1 MENPMHLLRFSGNKR
16 LPVILQTEA
25 AECGLASL
33 AMVAA
38 YHGHKTDLT
47 SLRREHEISLKGAN
61 LEELMQIADKLKFST
76 RALRLDLEHLPKLKT
91 PCILHWDMNHFVVL
105 KKVSSRGIEIHDPG
119 VGLRKY
125 TLSEFSKH
133 FTGVAL
139 ELNPTEEF
147 RSEDTRVNL
156 KLSDF
161 WSKVTGMKSTLG
173 KVFILSVL
181 LQAFAIASPYY
192 MQLVVDEVVLS
203 YDKNLLAI
211 LAIGFGLLMLI
222 EMITGAVR
230 SVLLLHFGNLMS
242 IQLGSNLFYH
252 LIRLPLKY
260 FEKRHIGDV
269 VSRFGSLQ
277 QVKDLLTQG
286 VIEVIID
293 GIMAIATLVM
303 IFVYSPKLSFVVLVA
318 IVLYAI
324 FRIAMYRP
332 LRQMSEEVIVNSAK
346 EQSNFMETIRGIQT
360 IKLFGREVQR
370 QSVWHN
376 KYADS
381 LNAGIRVGHLNIGY
395 EAVNKVIFGV
405 ENVLVIYF
413 AALLVMDGDLTV
425 GMLFAF
431 MAYKRQFVEKM
442 AGLVEKAIEFK
453 MLNLHF
459 NRLGDITLT
468 DKEQDIERKIS
479 GSPLTGKIELQNI
492 AYKYNQKDAPIFKSL
507 NLQIEAGESVAIIGP
522 SGCGKTTLAKI
533 MLGLFEPDDGK
544 VLVDNQDIRQLG
556 LGSYRSQIAGVM
568 QDDQLLSGSIADN
581 ISFFDPQLDM
591 KQVEWA
597 AQVAAIDKDIAN
609 MTMGYNTLVG
619 DMGAALSG
627 GQIQRLLLARA
638 LYRKPKILFM
648 DEATSNLDTKLEY
661 AVNTAVKSLD
671 ITRIIIAHRPET
683 IASADR
689 VIELRYGEAVEV
701 DKDIY
706 EARKMPMGES
716 IQAPACK
723 LNIENEPY
731 TDTSAGGEFV
741 LS

>member
-1 MENPMHLLRFSGNKR
+1 MENPMHLLKFSGTKR

-25 AECGLASL
+25 AECGLASI

-38 YHGHKTDLT
+38 YYGYKTDLT
-47 SLRREHEISLKGAN
+47 SLRQEHEISLKGAN
-61 LEELMQIADKLKFST
+61 LEELMQIADKLKLST
-76 RALRLDLEHLPKLKT
+76 RALRLDLEHLSQLKT

-105 KKVSSRGIEIHDPG
+105 KKVTKKSIEIHDPG
-119 VGLRKY
+119 LGERKY
-125 TLSEFSKH
+125 TMEEFSKH

-139 ELNPTEEF
+139 ELSPTEEF
-147 RSEDTRVNL
+147 KSEDSRVNL

-161 WSKVTGMKSTLG
+161 WSKVTGLKSTLG
-173 KVFILSVL
+173 KVFVLSLL

-192 MQLVVDEVVLS
+192 MQLVVDEVILS
-203 YDKNLLAI
+203 YDQNLLAI
-211 LAIGFGLLMLI
+211 LAIGFGLLMAI
-222 EMITGAVR
+222 EMVTGAVR

-242 IQLGSNLFYH
+242 IQLGANLFHH
-252 LIRLPLKY
+252 LVRLPLQY

-277 QVKDLLTQG
+277 QVKELLTKG
-286 VIEVIID
+286 VIEAVID
-293 GIMAIATLVM
+293 GVMAIATLIM
-303 IFVYSPKLSFVVLVA
+303 IFLYSPKLSV
-318 IVLYAI
+318 IVLIAIAIYAV

-332 LRQMSEEVIVNSAK
+332 LRQMSEEVIVNQAK
-346 EQSNFMETIRGIQT
+346 EQSNFMETVRGIQT

-381 LNAGIRVGHLNIGY
+381 LNSGIRVGHLNIGY
-395 EAVNKVIFGV
+395 EAFNKVIFGL

-413 AALLVMDGDLTV
+413 AAMLVMEGDLTV

-442 AGLVEKAIEFK
+442 ASLIEKIIEFK
-453 MLNLHF
+453 MLSLHF
-459 NRLGDITLT
+459 NRLADISLT
-468 DKEQDIERKIS
+468 EKEQDIQGKMSGKKIS
-479 GSPLTGKIELQNI
+479 GDIELKGIN
-492 AYKYNQKDAPIFKSL
+492 YRYNKKEAPIFKHLDLS
-507 NLQIEAGESVAIIGP
+507 IKAGESVAIIGP
-522 SGCGKTTLAKI
+522 SGCGKTTLAKL
-533 MLGLFEPDDGK
+533 MLGLFEPDEGKIEVDGI
-544 VLVDNQDIRQLG
+544 DIRQLG
-556 LGSYRSQIAGVM
+556 LGQYRTQIAAVM

-581 ISFFDPQLDM
+581 ISFFDPELDM
-591 KQVEWA
+591 QQVEWA
-597 AQVAAIDKDIAN
+597 AKIAAIDKDILQ

-648 DEATSNLDTKLEY
+648 DEATSNLDTKLEFS
-661 AVNTAVKSLD
+661 VNEAVKNLD
-671 ITRIIIAHRPET
+671 VTRIIIAHRPET

-701 DKDIY
+701 DKPDLGSRTKAI
-706 EARKMPMGES
+706 KKINS
-716 IQAPACK
+716 
-723 LNIENEPY
+723 LNIENEEFI
-731 TDTSAGGEFV
+731 DTSSDESF
-741 LS
+741 LIS

>member
-1 MENPMHLLRFSGNKR
+1 MHLLKFSGAKR

-25 AECGLASL
+25 AECGLASI

-38 YHGHKTDLT
+38 YHGYKTDLT
-47 SLRREHEISLKGAN
+47 ALRQAHEISLKGAN
-61 LEELMQIADKLKFST
+61 LEELMQIADKLKLST
-76 RALRLDLEHLPKLKT
+76 RALRLDMEHLPKLKT

-105 KKVSSRGIEIHDPG
+105 KKVSKNSVEVHDPG
-119 VGLRKY
+119 LGYRKY
-125 TLSEFSKH
+125 TKEEFSKH

-139 ELNPTEEF
+139 ELSPTEEF
-147 RSEDTRVNL
+147 KSTDTRVNL

-161 WSKVTGMKSTLG
+161 WSKVTGLKSTLG
-173 KVFILSVL
+173 KVFLLSLL

-192 MQLVVDEVVLS
+192 MQLVVDEVILS
-203 YDKNLLAI
+203 FDQNLLAI
-211 LAIGFGLLMLI
+211 LAVGFGLLMLI
-222 EMITGAVR
+222 EMMTGAVR

-242 IQLGSNLFYH
+242 IQLGANLFHH
-252 LIRLPLKY
+252 LLRLPLQY

-277 QVKDLLTQG
+277 QVKDLLTKG
-286 VIEVIID
+286 VIEALID
-293 GIMAIATLVM
+293 GVMAITTLIM
-303 IFVYSPKLSFVVLVA
+303 IFLYSPKLSFVVLAA
-318 IVLYAI
+318 IAVYAVI
-324 FRIAMYRP
+324 RIAMYRP
-332 LRQMSEEVIVNSAK
+332 LRVMSEEVIVNQAK
-346 EQSNFMETIRGIQT
+346 EQSNFMETVRGIQT

-395 EAVNKVIFGV
+395 EAINKVIFGL
-405 ENVLVIYF
+405 ENVLVVYF
-413 AALLVMDGDLTV
+413 AAMLVMDGDLTV

-442 AGLVEKAIEFK
+442 ASLIEKIIEFK
-453 MLNLHF
+453 MLSLHF
-459 NRLGDITLT
+459 DRLADISLT
-468 DKEQDIERKIS
+468 DKEGNMQGEVSSKAIS
-479 GSPLTGKIELQNI
+479 GAIELQGVT
-492 AYKYNQKDAPIFKSL
+492 YRYNSKEAPVFKEL
-507 NLQIEAGESVAIIGP
+507 DLKIKAGESVAIVGP

-533 MLGLFEPDDGK
+533 MLGLFEAEAGK
-544 VLVDNQDIRQLG
+544 VQVDGVDIRQIG
-556 LGSYRSQIAGVM
+556 LSKYRSQIAAVM

-581 ISFFDPQLDM
+581 ISFFDPELDM
-591 KQVEWA
+591 LKVEWA
-597 AQVAAIDKDIAN
+597 AQIAAIDKDIMS

-648 DEATSNLDTKLEY
+648 DEATSNLDTKLESS
-661 AVNTAVKSLD
+661 VNDAVKNLD

-689 VIELRYGEAVEV
+689 VIELRYGKVIEVEKPNLGNRQVASKTKASLNV
-701 DKDIY
+701 D
-706 EARKMPMGES
+706 GEGF
-716 IQAPACK
+716 
-723 LNIENEPY
+723 LY
-731 TDTSAGGEFV
+731 TGSDSGFLMA
-741 LS
+741 

>member
-1 MENPMHLLRFSGNKR
+1 MHLLKFSGIKR

-25 AECGLASL
+25 AECGLASI

-38 YHGHKTDLT
+38 YYGYKTDLT
-47 SLRREHEISLKGAN
+47 SLRQEHEISLKGAN
-61 LEELMQIADKLKFST
+61 LEELMQIADKLKLSS
-76 RALRLDLEHLPKLKT
+76 RALRLDLEHLSQLKT

-105 KKVSSRGIEIHDPG
+105 KRVTKKSIEIHDPG
-119 VGLRKY
+119 LGERKY
-125 TLSEFSKH
+125 TIEEFSKH

-139 ELNPTEEF
+139 ELSPTEEF
-147 RSEDTRVNL
+147 KSEDSRVNL

-161 WSKVTGMKSTLG
+161 WSKVTGLKSTLG
-173 KVFILSVL
+173 KVFILSLL

-192 MQLVVDEVVLS
+192 MQLVVDEVILS
-203 YDKNLLAI
+203 YDQNLLSI
-211 LAIGFGLLMLI
+211 LAVGFGLLMAI

-242 IQLGSNLFYH
+242 IQLGANLFHH
-252 LIRLPLKY
+252 LVRLPLQY

-277 QVKDLLTQG
+277 QVKELLTKG
-286 VIEVIID
+286 VIEAVID
-293 GIMAIATLVM
+293 GVMAIATLIM
-303 IFVYSPKLSFVVLVA
+303 IFLYSPKLSI
-318 IVLYAI
+318 IVLIAIAIYAV

-332 LRQMSEEVIVNSAK
+332 LRQMSEEVIVNQAK
-346 EQSNFMETIRGIQT
+346 EQSNFMETVRGIQT

-381 LNAGIRVGHLNIGY
+381 LNSGIRVGHLNIGY
-395 EAVNKVIFGV
+395 EAFNKVIFGL

-413 AALLVMDGDLTV
+413 AAMLVMEGDLTV

-442 AGLVEKAIEFK
+442 ASLIEKIIEFK
-453 MLNLHF
+453 MLSLHF
-459 NRLGDITLT
+459 NRLADISLT
-468 DKEQDIERKIS
+468 EKEQNIQGRMSGKKI
-479 GSPLTGKIELQNI
+479 TGNIELKDI
-492 AYKYNQKDAPIFKSL
+492 KYRYNKKEVSVFKKLSL
-507 NLQIEAGESVAIIGP
+507 SIKAGESVAIIGP

-533 MLGLFEPDDGK
+533 MLGLFEPDEGK
-544 VLVDNQDIRQLG
+544 VEVDGLDVRQLG
-556 LGSYRSQIAGVM
+556 LGQYRTQIAAVM

-581 ISFFDPQLDM
+581 ISFFDPELDM
-591 KQVEWA
+591 QQVEWA
-597 AQVAAIDKDIAN
+597 AQIAAIDKDILQ

-648 DEATSNLDTKLEY
+648 DEATSNLDTKLEFS
-661 AVNTAVKSLD
+661 VNEAVKNLD
-671 ITRIIIAHRPET
+671 VTRIIIAHRPET

-689 VIELRYGEAVEV
+689 VIELRYGQAIEV
-701 DKDIY
+701 DKPDLSSRTI
-706 EARKMPMGES
+706 ATKKTNSLNVES
-716 IQAPACK
+716 EEFI
-723 LNIENEPY
+723 
-731 TDTSAGGEFV
+731 DTSSDGSF
-741 LS
+741 SMS

>member
-1 MENPMHLLRFSGNKR
+1 MENPMHLLKFSGTKR

-25 AECGLASL
+25 AECGLASI

-38 YHGHKTDLT
+38 YYGYKTDLT
-47 SLRREHEISLKGAN
+47 SLRQEHEISLKGAN
-61 LEELMQIADKLKFST
+61 LEELMQIADKLKLST
-76 RALRLDLEHLPKLKT
+76 RALRLDLEHLSQLKT

-105 KKVSSRGIEIHDPG
+105 KKVTKKSIEIHDPG
-119 VGLRKY
+119 LGERKY
-125 TLSEFSKH
+125 TLEEFSKH

-139 ELNPTEEF
+139 ELSPTEEF
-147 RSEDTRVNL
+147 KSEDSRVNL

-161 WSKVTGMKSTLG
+161 WSKVTGLKSTLG
-173 KVFILSVL
+173 KVFVLSLL

-192 MQLVVDEVVLS
+192 MQLVVDEVILS
-203 YDKNLLAI
+203 YDQNLLAI
-211 LAIGFGLLMLI
+211 LAIGFGLLMAI
-222 EMITGAVR
+222 EMVTGAVR

-242 IQLGSNLFYH
+242 IQLGANLFHH
-252 LIRLPLKY
+252 LVRLPLQY

-277 QVKDLLTQG
+277 QVKELLTKG
-286 VIEVIID
+286 VIEAVID
-293 GIMAIATLVM
+293 GVMAIATLIM
-303 IFVYSPKLSFVVLVA
+303 IFLYSPKLSV
-318 IVLYAI
+318 IVLIAIAIYAV

-332 LRQMSEEVIVNSAK
+332 LRQMSEEVIVNQAK
-346 EQSNFMETIRGIQT
+346 EQSNFMETVRGIQT

-381 LNAGIRVGHLNIGY
+381 LNSGIRVGHLNIGY
-395 EAVNKVIFGV
+395 EAFNKVIFGL

-413 AALLVMDGDLTV
+413 AAMLVMEGDLTV

-442 AGLVEKAIEFK
+442 ASLIEKIIEFK
-453 MLNLHF
+453 MLSLHF
-459 NRLGDITLT
+459 NRLADISLT
-468 DKEQDIERKIS
+468 EKEQDIQGKVSGKKIS
-479 GSPLTGKIELQNI
+479 GDIELKGIN
-492 AYKYNQKDAPIFKSL
+492 YRYNKKEAPVFKHLDLS
-507 NLQIEAGESVAIIGP
+507 IKAGESVAIIGP
-522 SGCGKTTLAKI
+522 SGCGKTTLAKL
-533 MLGLFEPDDGK
+533 MLGLFEPDEGKIEVDG
-544 VLVDNQDIRQLG
+544 VDIRQLG
-556 LGSYRSQIAGVM
+556 LGQYRTQIAAVM

-581 ISFFDPQLDM
+581 ISFFDPELDM
-591 KQVEWA
+591 QQVEWA
-597 AQVAAIDKDIAN
+597 AKIAAIDNDILQ

-648 DEATSNLDTKLEY
+648 DEATSNLDTKLEFS
-661 AVNTAVKSLD
+661 VNEAVKNLD
-671 ITRIIIAHRPET
+671 VTRIIIAHRPET

-689 VIELRYGEAVEV
+689 VIEIRYGEAIEV
-701 DKDIY
+701 DKPDLGSRTKAI
-706 EARKMPMGES
+706 KKINS
-716 IQAPACK
+716 
-723 LNIENEPY
+723 LNIENEEF
-731 TDTSAGGEFV
+731 TDTSSDGSFL

>member
-1 MENPMHLLRFSGNKR
+1 MENPMHLLKFSGTKR

-25 AECGLASL
+25 AECGLASI

-38 YHGHKTDLT
+38 YYGYKTDLT
-47 SLRREHEISLKGAN
+47 SLRQEHEISLKGAN
-61 LEELMQIADKLKFST
+61 LEELMQIADKLKLST
-76 RALRLDLEHLPKLKT
+76 RALRLDLEHLSQLKT

-105 KKVSSRGIEIHDPG
+105 KKVNKKSIEIHDPG
-119 VGLRKY
+119 LGERKY
-125 TLSEFSKH
+125 TMEEFSKH

-139 ELNPTEEF
+139 ELSPTEEF
-147 RSEDTRVNL
+147 KSEDSRVNL

-161 WSKVTGMKSTLG
+161 WSKVTGLKSTLG
-173 KVFILSVL
+173 KVFVLSLL

-192 MQLVVDEVVLS
+192 MQLVVDEVILS
-203 YDKNLLAI
+203 YDQNLLAI
-211 LAIGFGLLMLI
+211 LAIGFGLLMAI
-222 EMITGAVR
+222 EMVTGAVR

-242 IQLGSNLFYH
+242 IQLGANLFHH
-252 LIRLPLKY
+252 LVRLPLQY

-277 QVKDLLTQG
+277 QVKELLTKG
-286 VIEVIID
+286 VIEAVID
-293 GIMAIATLVM
+293 GVMAIATLIM
-303 IFVYSPKLSFVVLVA
+303 IFLYSPKLSV
-318 IVLYAI
+318 IVLIAIAIYAV

-332 LRQMSEEVIVNSAK
+332 LRQMSEEVIVNQAK
-346 EQSNFMETIRGIQT
+346 EQSNFMETVRGIQT

-381 LNAGIRVGHLNIGY
+381 LNSGIRVGHLNIGY
-395 EAVNKVIFGV
+395 EAFNKVIFGL

-413 AALLVMDGDLTV
+413 AAMLVMEGDLTV

-442 AGLVEKAIEFK
+442 ASLIEKIIEFK
-453 MLNLHF
+453 MLSLHF
-459 NRLGDITLT
+459 NRLADISLT
-468 DKEQDIERKIS
+468 EKEQDIQGKVSGKKIS
-479 GSPLTGKIELQNI
+479 GDIELKGIN
-492 AYKYNQKDAPIFKSL
+492 YRYNKKEAPVFKHLDLS
-507 NLQIEAGESVAIIGP
+507 IKAGESVAIIGP
-522 SGCGKTTLAKI
+522 SGCGKTTLAKL
-533 MLGLFEPDDGK
+533 MLGLFEPDEGKIEVDG
-544 VLVDNQDIRQLG
+544 VDIRQLG
-556 LGSYRSQIAGVM
+556 LGQYRTQIAAVM

-581 ISFFDPQLDM
+581 ISFFDPEFDM
-591 KQVEWA
+591 QQVEWA
-597 AQVAAIDKDIAN
+597 AKIAAIDNDILQ

-648 DEATSNLDTKLEY
+648 DEATSNLDTKLEFS
-661 AVNTAVKSLD
+661 VNEAVKNLD
-671 ITRIIIAHRPET
+671 VTRIIIAHRPET

-689 VIELRYGEAVEV
+689 VIELRYGEAIEV
-701 DKDIY
+701 DKPDLGSRTKAI
-706 EARKMPMGES
+706 KKINS
-716 IQAPACK
+716 
-723 LNIENEPY
+723 LNIENEEF
-731 TDTSAGGEFV
+731 TDTSSDGSFL

>member
-1 MENPMHLLRFSGNKR
+1 MENPMHLLRFSGAKR

-38 YHGHKTDLT
+38 FHGYKTDLT
-47 SLRREHEISLKGAN
+47 TLRQTHEISLKGAN
-61 LEELMQIADKLKFST
+61 LEELMQIADKLNLSS
-76 RALRLDLEHLPKLKT
+76 RALRLDLEHLPQLKT

-105 KKVSSRGIEIHDPG
+105 KKVTKHGVEIHDPG
-119 VGLRKY
+119 LGHRKY
-125 TLSEFSKH
+125 AMDEFSKH

-139 ELNPTEEF
+139 ELSPTEEF
-147 RSEDTRVNL
+147 KSEDTRVNL

-161 WSKVTGMKSTLG
+161 WSKVTGLKSTLG
-173 KVFILSVL
+173 KVFVLSLL

-192 MQLVVDEVVLS
+192 MQLVVDEVILS
-203 YDKNLLAI
+203 FDQNLLAI
-211 LAIGFGLLMLI
+211 LAVGFGLLMLI
-222 EMITGAVR
+222 EMVTGAVR

-242 IQLGSNLFYH
+242 IQLGANLFHH
-252 LIRLPLKY
+252 LIRLPLQY

-277 QVKDLLTQG
+277 QVKDLLTKG
-286 VIEVIID
+286 VIEALID
-293 GIMAIATLVM
+293 GVMAIATLIM
-303 IFVYSPKLSFVVLVA
+303 IFLYSPKLSIVVLVA
-318 IVLYAI
+318 ITVYACI
-324 FRIAMYRP
+324 RIAMYRP
-332 LRQMSEEVIVNSAK
+332 LRRMSEEVIVNQAK
-346 EQSNFMETIRGIQT
+346 EQSNFMETVRGIQT

-395 EAVNKVIFGV
+395 EAINKVIFGF
-405 ENVLVIYF
+405 ENVLVVYF

-442 AGLVEKAIEFK
+442 ASLIEKLIEFK
-453 MLNLHF
+453 MLSLHF
-459 NRLGDITLT
+459 NRLADISLTEKEGDMQSKTSSG
-468 DKEQDIERKIS
+468 EIS
-479 GSPLTGKIELQNI
+479 GELKLQDVT
-492 AYKYNQKDAPIFKSL
+492 YRYNSKEAPVFKNL
-507 NLQIEAGESVAIIGP
+507 NLTIKAGESIAIVGP

-533 MLGLFEPDDGK
+533 MLGLFEPEAGK
-544 VLVDNQDIRQLG
+544 VQIDGTDIRQIG
-556 LGSYRSQIAGVM
+556 LSKYRSQIAAVM

-581 ISFFDPQLDM
+581 ISFFDPELDM
-591 KQVEWA
+591 QKVEWA
-597 AQVAAIDKDIAN
+597 AQIAAIDKDIMS

-648 DEATSNLDTKLEY
+648 DEATSNLDTKLEFS
-661 AVNTAVKSLD
+661 VNEAVKNLD

-689 VIELRYGEAVEV
+689 VIELRYGQAVAV
-701 DKDIY
+701 DKPDISL
-706 EARKMPMGES
+706 RRPKPVDIS
-716 IQAPACK
+716 LCVDS
-723 LNIENEPY
+723 EPY
-731 TDTSAGGEFV
+731 TETGDKGNFNLV
-741 LS
+741 

>member
-1 MENPMHLLRFSGNKR
+1 MENPMHLLKFSGTKR

-25 AECGLASL
+25 AECGLASI

-38 YHGHKTDLT
+38 YYGYKTDLT
-47 SLRREHEISLKGAN
+47 SLRQEHEISLKGAN
-61 LEELMQIADKLKFST
+61 LEELMQIADKLKLST
-76 RALRLDLEHLPKLKT
+76 RALRLDLEHLSQLKT

-105 KKVSSRGIEIHDPG
+105 KKVTKKSIEIHDPG
-119 VGLRKY
+119 LGERKY
-125 TLSEFSKH
+125 TLEEFSKH

-139 ELNPTEEF
+139 ELSPTEEF
-147 RSEDTRVNL
+147 KSEDSRVNL

-161 WSKVTGMKSTLG
+161 WSKVTGLKSTLG
-173 KVFILSVL
+173 KVFVLSLL

-192 MQLVVDEVVLS
+192 MQLVVDEVILS
-203 YDKNLLAI
+203 YDQNLLAI
-211 LAIGFGLLMLI
+211 LAIGFGLLMAI
-222 EMITGAVR
+222 EMVTGAVR

-242 IQLGSNLFYH
+242 IQLGANLFHH
-252 LIRLPLKY
+252 LVRLPLQY

-277 QVKDLLTQG
+277 QVKELLTKG
-286 VIEVIID
+286 VIEAVID
-293 GIMAIATLVM
+293 GVMAIATLIM
-303 IFVYSPKLSFVVLVA
+303 IFLYSPKLSV
-318 IVLYAI
+318 IVLIAIAIYAV

-332 LRQMSEEVIVNSAK
+332 LRQMSEEVIVNQAK
-346 EQSNFMETIRGIQT
+346 EQSNFMETVRGIQT

-381 LNAGIRVGHLNIGY
+381 LNSGIRVGHLNIGY
-395 EAVNKVIFGV
+395 EAFNKVIFGL

-413 AALLVMDGDLTV
+413 AAMLVMEGDLTV

-442 AGLVEKAIEFK
+442 ASLIEKIIEFK
-453 MLNLHF
+453 MLSLHF
-459 NRLGDITLT
+459 NRLADISLT
-468 DKEQDIERKIS
+468 EKEQDIQGKMSGKKIS
-479 GSPLTGKIELQNI
+479 GDIELKDIN
-492 AYKYNQKDAPIFKSL
+492 YRYNKKEAPVFKKL
-507 NLQIEAGESVAIIGP
+507 NLSIKAGESVAIIGP
-522 SGCGKTTLAKI
+522 SGCGKTTLAKL
-533 MLGLFEPDDGK
+533 MLGLFEPDEGKIEVDG
-544 VLVDNQDIRQLG
+544 VDIRQLG
-556 LGSYRSQIAGVM
+556 LGQYRTQIAAVM

-581 ISFFDPQLDM
+581 ISFFDPELDM
-591 KQVEWA
+591 QQVEWA
-597 AQVAAIDKDIAN
+597 AKIAAIDNDILQ

-648 DEATSNLDTKLEY
+648 DEATSNLDTKLEFS
-661 AVNTAVKSLD
+661 VNEAVKNLD
-671 ITRIIIAHRPET
+671 VTRIIIAHRPET

-689 VIELRYGEAVEV
+689 VIELRYGEAIEV
-701 DKDIY
+701 DKPDLGSRTKAI
-706 EARKMPMGES
+706 KKINS
-716 IQAPACK
+716 
-723 LNIENEPY
+723 LNIENEEF
-731 TDTSAGGEFV
+731 TDTSSDGSFL

>member
-1 MENPMHLLRFSGNKR
+1 MENPMHLLKFSGTKR

-25 AECGLASL
+25 AECGLASI

-38 YHGHKTDLT
+38 YYGYKTDLT
-47 SLRREHEISLKGAN
+47 SLRQEHEISLKGAN
-61 LEELMQIADKLKFST
+61 LEELMQIADKLKLST
-76 RALRLDLEHLPKLKT
+76 RALRLDLEHLSQLKT

-105 KKVSSRGIEIHDPG
+105 KKVTKKSIEIHDPG
-119 VGLRKY
+119 LGERKY
-125 TLSEFSKH
+125 TMEEFSKH

-139 ELNPTEEF
+139 ELSPTEEF
-147 RSEDTRVNL
+147 KSEDSRVNL

-161 WSKVTGMKSTLG
+161 WSKVTGLKSTLG
-173 KVFILSVL
+173 KVFVLSLL

-192 MQLVVDEVVLS
+192 MQLVVDEVILS
-203 YDKNLLAI
+203 YDQNLLAI
-211 LAIGFGLLMLI
+211 LAIGFGLLMAI
-222 EMITGAVR
+222 EMVTGAVR

-242 IQLGSNLFYH
+242 IQLGANLFHH
-252 LIRLPLKY
+252 LVRLPLQY

-277 QVKDLLTQG
+277 QVKELLTKG
-286 VIEVIID
+286 VIEAVID
-293 GIMAIATLVM
+293 GVMAIATLIM
-303 IFVYSPKLSFVVLVA
+303 IFLYSPKLSV
-318 IVLYAI
+318 IVLIAIAIYAV

-332 LRQMSEEVIVNSAK
+332 LRQMSEEVIVNQAK
-346 EQSNFMETIRGIQT
+346 EQSNFMETVRGIQT

-381 LNAGIRVGHLNIGY
+381 LNSGIRVGHLNIGY
-395 EAVNKVIFGV
+395 EAFNKVIFGL

-413 AALLVMDGDLTV
+413 AAMLVMEGDLTV

-442 AGLVEKAIEFK
+442 ASLIEKIIEFK
-453 MLNLHF
+453 MLSLHF
-459 NRLGDITLT
+459 NRLADISLT
-468 DKEQDIERKIS
+468 EKEQDIQGKMSGKKIS
-479 GSPLTGKIELQNI
+479 GDIELKGIN
-492 AYKYNQKDAPIFKSL
+492 YRYNKKEAPIFKHLDLS
-507 NLQIEAGESVAIIGP
+507 IKAGESVAIIGP
-522 SGCGKTTLAKI
+522 SGCGKTTLAKL
-533 MLGLFEPDDGK
+533 MLGLFEPDEGKIEVDGI
-544 VLVDNQDIRQLG
+544 DIRQLG
-556 LGSYRSQIAGVM
+556 LGQYRTQIAAVM

-591 KQVEWA
+591 QQVEWA
-597 AQVAAIDKDIAN
+597 AKIAAIDNDILQ

-648 DEATSNLDTKLEY
+648 DEATSNLDTKLEFS
-661 AVNTAVKSLD
+661 VNEAVKNLD
-671 ITRIIIAHRPET
+671 VTRIIIAHRPET

-701 DKDIY
+701 DKPDLGSRTKAI
-706 EARKMPMGES
+706 KKINS
-716 IQAPACK
+716 
-723 LNIENEPY
+723 LNIENEEF
-731 TDTSAGGEFV
+731 TDTSSDGSF
-741 LS
+741 LIS

>member
-1 MENPMHLLRFSGNKR
+1 MENPMHLLKFSGTKR

-25 AECGLASL
+25 AECGLASI

-38 YHGHKTDLT
+38 YYGYKTDLT
-47 SLRREHEISLKGAN
+47 SLRQEHEISLKGAN
-61 LEELMQIADKLKFST
+61 LEELMQIADKLKLNS
-76 RALRLDLEHLPKLKT
+76 RALRLDLEHLSQLKT

-105 KKVSSRGIEIHDPG
+105 KKVTKKSIEIHDPG
-119 VGLRKY
+119 LGERKY
-125 TLSEFSKH
+125 TMEELSKH

-139 ELNPTEEF
+139 ELSPTEEF
-147 RSEDTRVNL
+147 KSEDSRVNL

-161 WSKVTGMKSTLG
+161 WSKVTGLKSTLG
-173 KVFILSVL
+173 KVFVLSLL

-192 MQLVVDEVVLS
+192 MQLVVDEVILS
-203 YDKNLLAI
+203 YDQNLLAI
-211 LAIGFGLLMLI
+211 LAVGFGLLMAI
-222 EMITGAVR
+222 EMVTGAVR

-242 IQLGSNLFYH
+242 IQLGANLFHH
-252 LIRLPLKY
+252 LVRLPLQY

-277 QVKDLLTQG
+277 QVKELLTKG
-286 VIEVIID
+286 VIEAVID
-293 GIMAIATLVM
+293 GVMAIATLIM
-303 IFVYSPKLSFVVLVA
+303 IFLYSPKLSV
-318 IVLYAI
+318 IVLIAIAIYAV

-332 LRQMSEEVIVNSAK
+332 LRQMSEELIVNQAK
-346 EQSNFMETIRGIQT
+346 EQSNFMETVRGIQT

-381 LNAGIRVGHLNIGY
+381 LNSGIRVGHLNIGY
-395 EAVNKVIFGV
+395 KAFNKIIFGF

-413 AALLVMDGDLTV
+413 AAMLVMEGDLTV

-442 AGLVEKAIEFK
+442 ASLIEKIIEFK
-453 MLNLHF
+453 MLSLHF
-459 NRLGDITLT
+459 NRLADISLT
-468 DKEQDIERKIS
+468 EKEQNIQGKMSGKKI
-479 GSPLTGKIELQNI
+479 TGNIELKDIN
-492 AYKYNQKDAPIFKSL
+492 YRYNKKEAPVFKKLSL
-507 NLQIEAGESVAIIGP
+507 SIKSGESVAIIGP
-522 SGCGKTTLAKI
+522 SGCGKTTLAKL
-533 MLGLFEPDDGK
+533 MLGLFEPDEGKIEVDGI
-544 VLVDNQDIRQLG
+544 DIRQFG
-556 LGSYRSQIAGVM
+556 LGQYRTQIAAVM

-591 KQVEWA
+591 QQVEWA
-597 AQVAAIDKDIAN
+597 AQIAAIDKDILQ

-648 DEATSNLDTKLEY
+648 DEATSNLDTKLEFS
-661 AVNTAVKSLD
+661 VNEAVKNLD
-671 ITRIIIAHRPET
+671 VTRIIIAHRPET

-701 DKDIY
+701 DKPDLGSRTKTMKK
-706 EARKMPMGES
+706 AS
-716 IQAPACK
+716 S
-723 LNIENEPY
+723 LNVEDEEFI
-731 TDTSAGGEFV
+731 DTSSDGNF
-741 LS
+741 LIS

>member
-1 MENPMHLLRFSGNKR
+1 M
-16 LPVILQTEA
+16 
-25 AECGLASL
+25 
-33 AMVAA
+33 
-38 YHGHKTDLT
+38 
-47 SLRREHEISLKGAN
+47 
-61 LEELMQIADKLKFST
+61 
-76 RALRLDLEHLPKLKT
+76 EHLPKLKT

-105 KKVSSRGIEIHDPG
+105 KKVNKNSVEVHDPG
-119 VGLRKY
+119 LGYRKY
-125 TLSEFSKH
+125 TKEEFSKH

-139 ELNPTEEF
+139 ELSPTEEF
-147 RSEDTRVNL
+147 KSTDTRVNL

-161 WSKVTGMKSTLG
+161 WSKVTGLKSTLG
-173 KVFILSVL
+173 KVFLLSLL

-192 MQLVVDEVVLS
+192 MQLVVDEVILS
-203 YDKNLLAI
+203 FDQNLLAI
-211 LAIGFGLLMLI
+211 LAVGFGLLMLI
-222 EMITGAVR
+222 EMMTGAVR

-242 IQLGSNLFYH
+242 IQLGANLFHH
-252 LIRLPLKY
+252 LIRLPLQY

-286 VIEVIID
+286 VIEALID
-293 GIMAIATLVM
+293 GVMAFTTLIM
-303 IFVYSPKLSFVVLVA
+303 IFLYSPKLSFVVLAA
-318 IVLYAI
+318 IAVYAVI
-324 FRIAMYRP
+324 RIAMYRP
-332 LRQMSEEVIVNSAK
+332 LRIMSEEVIVNQAK
-346 EQSNFMETIRGIQT
+346 EQSNFMETVRGIQT

-395 EAVNKVIFGV
+395 EAINKVIFGL
-405 ENVLVIYF
+405 ENVLVVYF

-442 AGLVEKAIEFK
+442 ASLIEKIIEFK
-453 MLNLHF
+453 MLSLHF
-459 NRLGDITLT
+459 DRLADISLT
-468 DKEQDIERKIS
+468 DKEGNMQGEISSKAIS
-479 GSPLTGKIELQNI
+479 GAIELQGVT
-492 AYKYNQKDAPIFKSL
+492 YRYNSKEAPVFKEL
-507 NLQIEAGESVAIIGP
+507 DLKIKAGESVAIVGP

-533 MLGLFEPDDGK
+533 MLGLFEAEAGK
-544 VLVDNQDIRQLG
+544 VQVDGVDIRQIG
-556 LGSYRSQIAGVM
+556 LSKYRSQIAAVM

-581 ISFFDPQLDM
+581 ISFFDPELDM
-591 KQVEWA
+591 LKVEWA
-597 AQVAAIDKDIAN
+597 AQIAAIDKDIMS

-648 DEATSNLDTKLEY
+648 DEATSNLDTKLESS
-661 AVNTAVKSLD
+661 VNDAVKNLD

-689 VIELRYGEAVEV
+689 VIELRYGKVIEVEKPNLGNRQVESKTKGSLNV
-701 DKDIY
+701 DD
-706 EARKMPMGES
+706 EGF
-716 IQAPACK
+716 
-723 LNIENEPY
+723 LY
-731 TDTSAGGEFV
+731 TGSDSGFLIA
-741 LS
+741 

>member
-1 MENPMHLLRFSGNKR
+1 MENPMHLLKFSGAKR

-38 YHGHKTDLT
+38 YHGYKTDLT
-47 SLRREHEISLKGAN
+47 TLRQTHEISLKGAN
-61 LEELMQIADKLKFST
+61 LEELMQIADKLNMSS
-76 RALRLDLEHLPKLKT
+76 RALRLDLEHLPQLKT

-105 KKVSSRGIEIHDPG
+105 KKVTKHSVEIHDPG
-119 VGLRKY
+119 LGHRKY
-125 TLSEFSKH
+125 TMDEFSKH

-139 ELNPTEEF
+139 ELSPTEEF
-147 RSEDTRVNL
+147 KSEDTRVNL

-161 WSKVTGMKSTLG
+161 WSKVTGLKSTLG
-173 KVFILSVL
+173 KVFVLSLL

-192 MQLVVDEVVLS
+192 MQLVVDEVILS
-203 YDKNLLAI
+203 FDQNLLAI
-211 LAIGFGLLMLI
+211 LAVGFGLLMLI
-222 EMITGAVR
+222 EMVTGAVR

-242 IQLGSNLFYH
+242 IQLGANLFHH
-252 LIRLPLKY
+252 LIRLPLQY

-277 QVKDLLTQG
+277 QVKDLLTKG
-286 VIEVIID
+286 VIEALID
-293 GIMAIATLVM
+293 GVMAIATLIM
-303 IFVYSPKLSFVVLVA
+303 IFLYSPKLSMVVLTA
-318 IVLYAI
+318 ITIYAVI
-324 FRIAMYRP
+324 RIAMYRP
-332 LRQMSEEVIVNSAK
+332 LRRMSEEVIVNQAK
-346 EQSNFMETIRGIQT
+346 EQSNFMETVRGIQT

-395 EAVNKVIFGV
+395 ESINKVIFGF
-405 ENVLVIYF
+405 ENVLVVYF
-413 AALLVMDGDLTV
+413 AALLVMEGDLTV

-442 AGLVEKAIEFK
+442 ASLIEKLIEFK
-453 MLNLHF
+453 MLSLHF
-459 NRLGDITLT
+459 NRLADISLT
-468 DKEQDIERKIS
+468 DKESDMQGKASTKELS
-479 GSPLTGKIELQNI
+479 GELELQDVT
-492 AYKYNQKDAPIFKSL
+492 YRYNSKDAPVFKNL
-507 NLQIEAGESVAIIGP
+507 NVKIGAGESIAIVGP

-533 MLGLFEPDDGK
+533 MLGLFEPESGK
-544 VLVDNQDIRQLG
+544 ILVDGVDIRQVG
-556 LGSYRSQIAGVM
+556 LSKYRSQIAAVM

-581 ISFFDPQLDM
+581 IAFFDPDLDM
-591 KQVEWA
+591 KKVEWA
-597 AQVAAIDKDIAN
+597 AQVAAIDKDIMS

-648 DEATSNLDTKLEY
+648 DEATSNLDTKLEFS
-661 AVNTAVKSLD
+661 VNEAVKNLD

-689 VIELRYGEAVEV
+689 VIELRYGQAIAGEKPDIGTRRTIHQDITLCV
-701 DKDIY
+701 DDEQYK
-706 EARKMPMGES
+706 
-716 IQAPACK
+716 
-723 LNIENEPY
+723 
-731 TDTSAGGEFV
+731 DTSDSGGFIMA
-741 LS
+741 

>member
-1 MENPMHLLRFSGNKR
+1 MHLLKFSGAKR

-25 AECGLASL
+25 AECGLASI

-38 YHGHKTDLT
+38 YHGYKTDLT
-47 SLRREHEISLKGAN
+47 ALRQTHEISLKGAS
-61 LEELMQIADKLKFST
+61 LEELMQIADKLKLST
-76 RALRLDLEHLPKLKT
+76 RALRLDMEHLPKLKT

-105 KKVSSRGIEIHDPG
+105 KKVNKNSVEVHDPG
-119 VGLRKY
+119 LGYRKY
-125 TLSEFSKH
+125 TKEEFSKH

-139 ELNPTEEF
+139 ELSPTEEF
-147 RSEDTRVNL
+147 KSTDTRVNL

-161 WSKVTGMKSTLG
+161 WSKVTGLKSTLG
-173 KVFILSVL
+173 KVFLLSLL

-192 MQLVVDEVVLS
+192 MQLVVDEVILS
-203 YDKNLLAI
+203 FDQNLLAI
-211 LAIGFGLLMLI
+211 LAVGFGLLMLI
-222 EMITGAVR
+222 EMMTGAVR

-242 IQLGSNLFYH
+242 IQLGANLFHH
-252 LIRLPLKY
+252 LLRLPLQY

-277 QVKDLLTQG
+277 QVKDLLTKG
-286 VIEVIID
+286 VIEALID
-293 GIMAIATLVM
+293 GVMAITTLIM
-303 IFVYSPKLSFVVLVA
+303 IFLYSPKLSFVVLAA
-318 IVLYAI
+318 IAVYAVI
-324 FRIAMYRP
+324 RIAMYRP
-332 LRQMSEEVIVNSAK
+332 LRVMSEEVIVNQAK
-346 EQSNFMETIRGIQT
+346 EQSNFMETVRGIQT

-395 EAVNKVIFGV
+395 EAINKVIFGL
-405 ENVLVIYF
+405 ENVLVVYF
-413 AALLVMDGDLTV
+413 AAMLVMDGDLTV

-442 AGLVEKAIEFK
+442 ASLIEKIIEFK
-453 MLNLHF
+453 MLSLHF
-459 NRLGDITLT
+459 DRLADISLT
-468 DKEQDIERKIS
+468 DKEGNMQGEISSKAIS
-479 GSPLTGKIELQNI
+479 GAIELQGVT
-492 AYKYNQKDAPIFKSL
+492 YRYNSKEAPVFKEL
-507 NLQIEAGESVAIIGP
+507 DLKIKAGESVAIVGP

-533 MLGLFEPDDGK
+533 MLGLFEAETGK
-544 VLVDNQDIRQLG
+544 VKVDGVDIRQIG
-556 LGSYRSQIAGVM
+556 LSKYRSQIAAVM

-581 ISFFDPQLDM
+581 ISFFDPELDM
-591 KQVEWA
+591 LKVEWA
-597 AQVAAIDKDIAN
+597 AQIAAIDKDIMS

-648 DEATSNLDTKLEY
+648 DEATSNLDTKLESS
-661 AVNTAVKSLD
+661 VNDAVKNLD

-689 VIELRYGEAVEV
+689 VIELRYGKVIEVEKPKLGNRQVVSKTKVSLNV
-701 DKDIY
+701 D
-706 EARKMPMGES
+706 GEG
-716 IQAPACK
+716 C
-723 LNIENEPY
+723 LY
-731 TDTSAGGEFV
+731 TGGDSGF
-741 LS
+741 LIA

>member
-1 MENPMHLLRFSGNKR
+1 MENPMHLLKFSGAKR

-25 AECGLASL
+25 AECGLASI

-38 YHGHKTDLT
+38 YYGYKTDLT
-47 SLRREHEISLKGAN
+47 SLRQEHEISLKGAN
-61 LEELMQIADKLKFST
+61 LEELMQIADKLKLST
-76 RALRLDLEHLPKLKT
+76 RALRLDLEHLSQLKT

-105 KKVSSRGIEIHDPG
+105 KKVTKKSIEIHDPG
-119 VGLRKY
+119 LGERKY
-125 TLSEFSKH
+125 TMEEFSKH

-139 ELNPTEEF
+139 ELSPTEEF
-147 RSEDTRVNL
+147 KSEDSRVNL

-161 WSKVTGMKSTLG
+161 WSKVTGLKSTLG
-173 KVFILSVL
+173 KVFVLSLL

-192 MQLVVDEVVLS
+192 MQLVVDEVILS
-203 YDKNLLAI
+203 YDRNLLAI
-211 LAIGFGLLMLI
+211 LAIGFGLLMAI
-222 EMITGAVR
+222 EMVTGAVR

-242 IQLGSNLFYH
+242 IQLGANLFHH
-252 LIRLPLKY
+252 LVRLPLQY

-277 QVKDLLTQG
+277 QVKELLTKG
-286 VIEVIID
+286 VIEAVID
-293 GIMAIATLVM
+293 GVMAIATLIM
-303 IFVYSPKLSFVVLVA
+303 IFLYSPKLSV
-318 IVLYAI
+318 IVLIAIAIYAV

-332 LRQMSEEVIVNSAK
+332 LRQMSEEVIVNQAK
-346 EQSNFMETIRGIQT
+346 EQSNFMETVRGIQT

-381 LNAGIRVGHLNIGY
+381 LNSGIRVGHLNIGY
-395 EAVNKVIFGV
+395 EAFNKVIFGL

-413 AALLVMDGDLTV
+413 AAMLVMEGDLTV

-442 AGLVEKAIEFK
+442 ASLIEKIIEFK
-453 MLNLHF
+453 MLSLHF
-459 NRLGDITLT
+459 NRLADISLT
-468 DKEQDIERKIS
+468 EKEQDIQGKMSGKKIS
-479 GSPLTGKIELQNI
+479 GDIELKGIN
-492 AYKYNQKDAPIFKSL
+492 YRYNKKEAPVFKHLDLS
-507 NLQIEAGESVAIIGP
+507 IKAGESVAIIGP
-522 SGCGKTTLAKI
+522 SGCGKTTLAKL
-533 MLGLFEPDDGK
+533 MLGLFEPDEGKIEVDG
-544 VLVDNQDIRQLG
+544 VDIRQLG
-556 LGSYRSQIAGVM
+556 LGQYRTQIAAVM

-581 ISFFDPQLDM
+581 ISFFDPELDM
-591 KQVEWA
+591 QQVEWA
-597 AQVAAIDKDIAN
+597 AKIAAIDKDILQ

-648 DEATSNLDTKLEY
+648 DEATSNLDTKLEFS
-661 AVNTAVKSLD
+661 VNEAVKNLD
-671 ITRIIIAHRPET
+671 VTRIIIAHRPET

-701 DKDIY
+701 DKPDLGS
-706 EARKMPMGES
+706 RTKKMKKAS
-716 IQAPACK
+716 S
-723 LNIENEPY
+723 LDVENEEFI
-731 TDTSAGGEFV
+731 DTSSDGSF
-741 LS
+741 LIS

>member
-1 MENPMHLLRFSGNKR
+1 MHLLRFSGVKR

-25 AECGLASL
+25 AECGLASI

-38 YHGHKTDLT
+38 YYGYKTDLT
-47 SLRREHEISLKGAN
+47 SLRQEHEISLKGAN
-61 LEELMQIADKLKFST
+61 LEELMQIADKLKLSS
-76 RALRLDLEHLPKLKT
+76 RALRLDLDHLSQLKT

-105 KKVSSRGIEIHDPG
+105 KKVTKKSIEIHDPG
-119 VGLRKY
+119 LGERKY
-125 TLSEFSKH
+125 TMEEFSKH

-139 ELNPTEEF
+139 ELSPTEEF
-147 RSEDTRVNL
+147 KSEDSRVNL

-161 WSKVTGMKSTLG
+161 WSKVTGLKSTLG
-173 KVFILSVL
+173 KVFVLSLL

-192 MQLVVDEVVLS
+192 MQLVVDEVILS
-203 YDKNLLAI
+203 YDQNLLAI
-211 LAIGFGLLMLI
+211 LAIGFGLLMGI
-222 EMITGAVR
+222 EMVTGAVR

-242 IQLGSNLFYH
+242 IQLGANLFHH
-252 LIRLPLKY
+252 LIRLPLQY

-277 QVKDLLTQG
+277 QVKELLTKG
-286 VIEVIID
+286 VIEAVID
-293 GIMAIATLVM
+293 GVMAIATLIM
-303 IFVYSPKLSFVVLVA
+303 IFLYSPKLSV
-318 IVLYAI
+318 IVLIAIAIYAV

-332 LRQMSEEVIVNSAK
+332 LRQMSEEVIVNQAK
-346 EQSNFMETIRGIQT
+346 EQSNFMETVRGIQT

-381 LNAGIRVGHLNIGY
+381 LNSGIRVGHLNIGY
-395 EAVNKVIFGV
+395 EAFNKIIFGL

-413 AALLVMDGDLTV
+413 AAMLVMEGDLTV

-442 AGLVEKAIEFK
+442 ASLIEKIIEFK
-453 MLNLHF
+453 MLSLHF
-459 NRLGDITLT
+459 NRLADISLT
-468 DKEQDIERKIS
+468 EKEQNIQGKMSGKKIS
-479 GSPLTGKIELQNI
+479 GNIELKGIN
-492 AYKYNQKDAPIFKSL
+492 YRYNKKEAPVFKHLDLS
-507 NLQIEAGESVAIIGP
+507 IKAGESVAIIGP
-522 SGCGKTTLAKI
+522 SGCGKTTLAKL
-533 MLGLFEPDDGK
+533 MLGLFEPDEGKIEVDG
-544 VLVDNQDIRQLG
+544 VDIRQLG
-556 LGSYRSQIAGVM
+556 LGQYRTQIAAVM

-581 ISFFDPQLDM
+581 ISFFDPELDM
-591 KQVEWA
+591 QQVEWA
-597 AQVAAIDKDIAN
+597 AKIAAIDNDILQ

-648 DEATSNLDTKLEY
+648 DEATSNLDTKLEFS
-661 AVNTAVKSLD
+661 VNEAVKNLD
-671 ITRIIIAHRPET
+671 VTRIIIAHRPET

-701 DKDIY
+701 DKPDLGSRTKAI
-706 EARKMPMGES
+706 KKINS
-716 IQAPACK
+716 
-723 LNIENEPY
+723 LNIENEEFI
-731 TDTSAGGEFV
+731 DTSSDGSF
-741 LS
+741 LIS

>member
-1 MENPMHLLRFSGNKR
+1 MENPMHLLKFSGAKR

-25 AECGLASL
+25 AECGLASI

-38 YHGHKTDLT
+38 YHGYKTDLT
-47 SLRREHEISLKGAN
+47 ALRQAHEISLKGAN
-61 LEELMQIADKLKFST
+61 LEELMQIADKLKLST
-76 RALRLDLEHLPKLKT
+76 RALRLDMEHLPKLKT

-105 KKVSSRGIEIHDPG
+105 KKVSKNSVEVHDPG
-119 VGLRKY
+119 LGYRKY
-125 TLSEFSKH
+125 TKEEFSKH

-139 ELNPTEEF
+139 ELSPTEEF
-147 RSEDTRVNL
+147 KSTDTRVNL

-161 WSKVTGMKSTLG
+161 WSKVTGLKSTLG
-173 KVFILSVL
+173 KVFLLSLL

-192 MQLVVDEVVLS
+192 MQLVVDEVILS
-203 YDKNLLAI
+203 FDQNLLAI
-211 LAIGFGLLMLI
+211 LAVGFGLLMLI
-222 EMITGAVR
+222 EMMTGAVR

-242 IQLGSNLFYH
+242 IQLGANLFHH
-252 LIRLPLKY
+252 LLRLPLQY

-277 QVKDLLTQG
+277 QVKDLLTKG
-286 VIEVIID
+286 VIEALID
-293 GIMAIATLVM
+293 GVMAITTLIM
-303 IFVYSPKLSFVVLVA
+303 IFLYSPKLSFVVLAA
-318 IVLYAI
+318 IAVYAVI
-324 FRIAMYRP
+324 RIAMYRP
-332 LRQMSEEVIVNSAK
+332 LRVMSEEVIVNQAK
-346 EQSNFMETIRGIQT
+346 EQSNFMETVRGIQT

-395 EAVNKVIFGV
+395 EAINKVIFGL
-405 ENVLVIYF
+405 ENVLVVYF
-413 AALLVMDGDLTV
+413 AAMLVMDGDLTV

-442 AGLVEKAIEFK
+442 ASLIEKIIEFK
-453 MLNLHF
+453 MLSLHF
-459 NRLGDITLT
+459 DRLADISLT
-468 DKEQDIERKIS
+468 DKEGNMQGEVSSKAIS
-479 GSPLTGKIELQNI
+479 GAIELQGVT
-492 AYKYNQKDAPIFKSL
+492 YRYNSKEAPVFKEL
-507 NLQIEAGESVAIIGP
+507 DLKIKAGESVAIVGP

-533 MLGLFEPDDGK
+533 MLGLFEAEAGK
-544 VLVDNQDIRQLG
+544 VQVDGVDIRQIG
-556 LGSYRSQIAGVM
+556 LSKYRSQIAAVM

-581 ISFFDPQLDM
+581 ISFFDPELDM
-591 KQVEWA
+591 LKVEWA
-597 AQVAAIDKDIAN
+597 AQIAAIDKDIMS

-648 DEATSNLDTKLEY
+648 DEATSNLDTKLESS
-661 AVNTAVKSLD
+661 VNDAVKNLD

-689 VIELRYGEAVEV
+689 VIELRYGKVIEVEKPNLGNRQVASKTKASLNV
-701 DKDIY
+701 D
-706 EARKMPMGES
+706 GEGF
-716 IQAPACK
+716 
-723 LNIENEPY
+723 LY
-731 TDTSAGGEFV
+731 TGSDSGFLMA
-741 LS
+741 

>member
-1 MENPMHLLRFSGNKR
+1 MMENPMHLLKFSGTKR

-25 AECGLASL
+25 AECGLASI

-38 YHGHKTDLT
+38 YYGYKTDLT
-47 SLRREHEISLKGAN
+47 SLRQEHEISLKGAN
-61 LEELMQIADKLKFST
+61 LEELMQIADKLKLST
-76 RALRLDLEHLPKLKT
+76 RALRLDLEHLSQLKT

-105 KKVSSRGIEIHDPG
+105 KKVTKKSIEIHDPG
-119 VGLRKY
+119 LGERKY
-125 TLSEFSKH
+125 TMEEFSKH

-139 ELNPTEEF
+139 ELSPTEEF
-147 RSEDTRVNL
+147 KSEDSRVNL

-161 WSKVTGMKSTLG
+161 WSKVTGLKSTLG
-173 KVFILSVL
+173 KVFVLSLL

-192 MQLVVDEVVLS
+192 MQLVVDEVILS
-203 YDKNLLAI
+203 YDQNLLAI
-211 LAIGFGLLMLI
+211 LAIGFGLLMAI
-222 EMITGAVR
+222 EMVTGAVR

-242 IQLGSNLFYH
+242 IQLGANLFHH
-252 LIRLPLKY
+252 LVRLPLQY

-277 QVKDLLTQG
+277 QVKELLTKG
-286 VIEVIID
+286 VIEAVID
-293 GIMAIATLVM
+293 GVMAIATLIM
-303 IFVYSPKLSFVVLVA
+303 IFLYSPKLSV
-318 IVLYAI
+318 IVLIAIAIYAV

-332 LRQMSEEVIVNSAK
+332 LRQMSEEVIVNQAK
-346 EQSNFMETIRGIQT
+346 EQSNFMETVRGIQT

-381 LNAGIRVGHLNIGY
+381 LNSGIRVGHLNIGY
-395 EAVNKVIFGV
+395 EAFNKVIFGL

-413 AALLVMDGDLTV
+413 AAMLVMEGDLTV

-442 AGLVEKAIEFK
+442 ASLIEKIIEFK
-453 MLNLHF
+453 MLSLHF
-459 NRLGDITLT
+459 NRLADISLT
-468 DKEQDIERKIS
+468 EKEQDIQGKMSGKKIS
-479 GSPLTGKIELQNI
+479 GDIELKGIN
-492 AYKYNQKDAPIFKSL
+492 YRYNKKEAPVFKHLDLS
-507 NLQIEAGESVAIIGP
+507 IKAGESVAIIGP
-522 SGCGKTTLAKI
+522 SGCGKTTLAKL
-533 MLGLFEPDDGK
+533 MLGLFEPDEGKIEVDG
-544 VLVDNQDIRQLG
+544 VDIRQLG
-556 LGSYRSQIAGVM
+556 LGQYRTQIAAVM

-581 ISFFDPQLDM
+581 ISFFDPELDM
-591 KQVEWA
+591 QQVEWA
-597 AQVAAIDKDIAN
+597 AKIAAIDNDILQ

-648 DEATSNLDTKLEY
+648 DEATSNLDTKLEFS
-661 AVNTAVKSLD
+661 VNEAVKNLD
-671 ITRIIIAHRPET
+671 VTRIIIAHRPET

-689 VIELRYGEAVEV
+689 VIELRYGEAIEV
-701 DKDIY
+701 DKPDLGSRTKAI
-706 EARKMPMGES
+706 KKINS
-716 IQAPACK
+716 
-723 LNIENEPY
+723 LNIENEEF
-731 TDTSAGGEFV
+731 TDTSSDGSFL

>member
-1 MENPMHLLRFSGNKR
+1 MENPMHLLKFSGTKR

-25 AECGLASL
+25 AECGLASI

-38 YHGHKTDLT
+38 YYGYKTDLT
-47 SLRREHEISLKGAN
+47 SLRQEHEISLKGAN
-61 LEELMQIADKLKFST
+61 LEELMQIADKLKLST
-76 RALRLDLEHLPKLKT
+76 RALRLDLEHLSQLKT

-105 KKVSSRGIEIHDPG
+105 KKVTKKSIEIHDPG
-119 VGLRKY
+119 LGERKY
-125 TLSEFSKH
+125 TMEEFSKH

-139 ELNPTEEF
+139 ELSPTEEF
-147 RSEDTRVNL
+147 KSEDSRVNL

-161 WSKVTGMKSTLG
+161 WSKVTGLKSTLG
-173 KVFILSVL
+173 KVFVLSLL

-192 MQLVVDEVVLS
+192 MQLVVDEVILS
-203 YDKNLLAI
+203 YDQNLLAI
-211 LAIGFGLLMLI
+211 LAIGFGLLMAI
-222 EMITGAVR
+222 EMVTGAVR

-242 IQLGSNLFYH
+242 IQLGANLFHH
-252 LIRLPLKY
+252 LVRLPLQY

-277 QVKDLLTQG
+277 QVKELLTKG
-286 VIEVIID
+286 VIEAVID
-293 GIMAIATLVM
+293 GVMAIATLIM
-303 IFVYSPKLSFVVLVA
+303 IFLYSPKLSV
-318 IVLYAI
+318 IVLIAIAIYAV

-332 LRQMSEEVIVNSAK
+332 LRQMSEEVIVNQAK
-346 EQSNFMETIRGIQT
+346 EQSNFMETVRGIQT

-381 LNAGIRVGHLNIGY
+381 LNSGIRVGHLNIGY
-395 EAVNKVIFGV
+395 EAFNKVIFGL

-413 AALLVMDGDLTV
+413 AAMLVMEGDLTV

-442 AGLVEKAIEFK
+442 ASLIEKIIEFK
-453 MLNLHF
+453 MLSLHF
-459 NRLGDITLT
+459 NRLADISLT
-468 DKEQDIERKIS
+468 EKEQDIQGKVSGKKIS
-479 GSPLTGKIELQNI
+479 GDLELKGIN
-492 AYKYNQKDAPIFKSL
+492 YRYNKKEAPVFKHLDLS
-507 NLQIEAGESVAIIGP
+507 IKAGESVAIIGP
-522 SGCGKTTLAKI
+522 SGCGKTTLAKL
-533 MLGLFEPDDGK
+533 MLGLFEPDEGKIEVDG
-544 VLVDNQDIRQLG
+544 VDIRQLG
-556 LGSYRSQIAGVM
+556 LGQYRTQIAAVM

-581 ISFFDPQLDM
+581 ISFFDPELDM
-591 KQVEWA
+591 QQVEWA
-597 AQVAAIDKDIAN
+597 AKIAAIDNDILQ

-648 DEATSNLDTKLEY
+648 DEATSNLDTKLEFS
-661 AVNTAVKSLD
+661 VNEAVKNLD
-671 ITRIIIAHRPET
+671 VTRIIIAHRPET

-689 VIELRYGEAVEV
+689 VIELRYGEAIEV
-701 DKDIY
+701 DKPDLGSRTKAI
-706 EARKMPMGES
+706 KKINS
-716 IQAPACK
+716 
-723 LNIENEPY
+723 LNIENEEF
-731 TDTSAGGEFV
+731 TDTSSDGSFL